1 MQGTRGRGLVTVQG
15 SGAEVWR
22 QGRRS
27 GPEVWRQGKATG
39 TRWCGVLGSEV
50 LQWSN
55 ATSQIGVQIDNRF
68 SACVKYL
75 SCDVAAYLGS
85 YFHLLI
91 PLACHVVQ
99 VFSKLQV
106 GRLPKLEE
114 LFRGLEHAIPDLRS
128 IAQELRA
135 IPQQA

>member
-1 MQGTRGRGLVTVQG
+1 MGCK
-15 SGAEVWR
+15 
-22 QGRRS
+22 
-27 GPEVWRQGKATG
+27 GP
-39 TRWCGVLGSEV
+39 EV

-55 ATSQIGVQIDNRF
+55 ATSQIGVQIDNRL
-68 SACVKYL
+68 SECVNYF

-85 YFHLLI
+85 YFHPI

-135 IPQQA
+135 IPQRA